1 MKKNWSF
8 IFLLLLITLFIF
20 SCKPQVQRPQKFDK
34 EQWALKKEN
43 VHPYRNSMLKDLMNS
58 YDLHGVNKDSV
69 FNLLGSPDRS
79 DNGYL
84 FYGINC
90 QQIGLF
96 TLHTKTLVIKLKP
109 DSTVEWLKIHQ

>member
-1 MKKNWSF
+1 MKNNSSF
-8 IFLLLLITLFIF
+8 IFLLLLTTLLIF
-20 SCKPQVQRPQKFDK
+20 SCKPEVERPQKFDK
-34 EQWALKKEN
+34 EQWAVRKEN
-43 VHPYRNSMLKDLMNS
+43 IHPYRNNMLKDLMNN

-84 FYGINC
+84 FYEINR
-90 QQIGLF
+90 QQIGFF